1 MHTYI
6 SNLRESARVAQK
18 SNVIEING
26 KRYDAVSGQLLGD
39 AQARATVSTVK
50 PMQTRS
56 GSLDGV
62 TKSAVRAVAP
72 AAKPRLA
79 AAAPA
84 KSEEVRVRPFSD
96 FVRTPGQA
104 VQRHKAVKSQTLMR
118 SSVSKPAPSLKRH
131 TKAHQRTDVL
141 VKQPSITVKPKLS
154 SYQLDQKR
162 VARAKQTP
170 RHHEV
175 ARYTATQAALPS
187 GVSVKPITP
196 QPTRQL
202 APVYAHTAAAAVA
215 QPAIPRPAA
224 AAPKNRSMDI
234 FEQALARANSQV
246 AAPLPKRQVRR
257 RRAGFGA
264 RALSISAASLA
275 LLLVVGFV
283 GWQQKASL
291 TMHYA
296 AAKAGVAA
304 SLPGYKP
311 AGFKASNFAYS
322 PGIVSVNFHN
332 ANDGSSFALIEKSSG
347 WDSQALRDSFVAN
360 QSKTYQT
367 IDAAGRTIYTYGN
380 NNATWVDNGV
390 WYQVNSKGSLTTDQL
405 VQLAL
410 SM

>member
-39 AQARATVSTVK
+39 AQAHATAATAK
-50 PMQTRS
+50 PVQTRS

-62 TKSAVRAVAP
+62 TKGATRTVAP
-72 AAKPRLA
+72 AAKPRLV

-84 KSEEVRVRPFSD
+84 QSEEVRVRPFSD

-175 ARYTATQAALPS
+175 ARYAAAQAALPS
-187 GVSVKPITP
+187 SASVKPITP

-202 APVYAHTAAAAVA
+202 APVYAHTAAAV
-215 QPAIPRPAA
+215 QPAPVRPAA
-224 AAPKNRSMDI
+224 TAPQNRPMDI

-246 AAPLPKRQVRR
+246 AAPLPKRQARR

-311 AGFKASNFAYS
+311 AGFKASNFTYS

-332 ANDGSSFALIEKSSG
+332 PNDGSSFALIEKSSG